1 MKEGIPIGEQGAG
14 RTVLIVNPD
23 AKLLGAAQSVLQI
36 LPALEEKGWRFSF
49 WLGGSGE
56 FRDVLEAR
64 GYSVAGAPRELRYSW
79 EALSAP
85 PGAVA
90 RLWSVPGYLRRYRF
104 WLRTR
109 APAVVHANTVL
120 TIPEALVSKHAGFP
134 VLRHVHEVMRG
145 DVQSALATRLMS
157 RVDAVVTPSRGSA
170 EPLWQRGVPAKVVYE
185 GVTTPPAFTRNGDGK
200 PLVIGSLGI
209 VSHRKGSDVFLS
221 AAREVRKEV
230 DGVEFR
236 MIGGLAPAPE
246 TEWAQGI
253 VTSAR
258 ESGFRV
264 GAPTDVF
271 KELSEWD
278 IFVLPSRRDA
288 FPIALLEGMATGLPV
303 VGTRVPGIMEQVT
316 PEVGMLVAPDD
327 PAALA
332 SAILKLVREPRLRET
347 MGAAARERVAREF
360 NVERQAQGLH
370 EGYLA
375 ALKEAAPRE
384 G

>member
-1 MKEGIPIGEQGAG
+1 
-14 RTVLIVNPD
+14 
-23 AKLLGAAQSVLQI
+23 
-36 LPALEEKGWRFSF
+36 
-49 WLGGSGE
+49 
-56 FRDVLEAR
+56 
-64 GYSVAGAPRELRYSW
+64 
-79 EALSAP
+79 
-85 PGAVA
+85 
-90 RLWSVPGYLRRYRF
+90 
-104 WLRTR
+104 
-109 APAVVHANTVL
+109 
-120 TIPEALVSKHAGFP
+120 
-134 VLRHVHEVMRG
+134 
-145 DVQSALATRLMS
+145 
-157 RVDAVVTPSRGSA
+157 
-170 EPLWQRGVPAKVVYE
+170 
-185 GVTTPPAFTRNGDGK
+185 
-200 PLVIGSLGI
+200 
-209 VSHRKGSDVFLS
+209 
-221 AAREVRKEV
+221 
-230 DGVEFR
+230 
-236 MIGGLAPAPE
+236 MIGALAPAPE

-332 SAILKLVREPRLRET
+332 SAILKLVHEPRLRET

-360 NVERQAQGLH
+360 SVERQAQGLH

-375 ALKEAAPRE
+375 ALEAAAPR
-384 G
+384 

>member
-1 MKEGIPIGEQGAG
+1 
-14 RTVLIVNPD
+14 
-23 AKLLGAAQSVLQI
+23 
-36 LPALEEKGWRFSF
+36 
-49 WLGGSGE
+49 
-56 FRDVLEAR
+56 
-64 GYSVAGAPRELRYSW
+64 
-79 EALSAP
+79 
-85 PGAVA
+85 
-90 RLWSVPGYLRRYRF
+90 
-104 WLRTR
+104 
-109 APAVVHANTVL
+109 
-120 TIPEALVSKHAGFP
+120 
-134 VLRHVHEVMRG
+134 MRG

-157 RVDAVVTPSRGSA
+157 RLDAVVTPSRGSA
-170 EPLWQRGVPAKVVYE
+170 EPLWQLPGVPARVVYE
-185 GVTTPPAFTRNGDGK
+185 GVTTPPVFTRNGDGK

-236 MIGGLAPAPE
+236 MIRALAPAPE

-303 VGTRVPGIMEQVT
+303 VGDPCARDHGAGDPRGRHAGRPRSPRCARVGHP
-316 PEVGMLVAPDD
+316 
-327 PAALA
+327 
-332 SAILKLVREPRLRET
+332 
-347 MGAAARERVAREF
+347 
-360 NVERQAQGLH
+360 QAGT
-370 EGYLA
+370 
-375 ALKEAAPRE
+375 
-384 G
+384 